1 MTPRVHRTLVLR
13 RAFTAVYRQGLAIG
27 LFYGVVG
34 GSAVGGTVVALFMDW
49 LKALAGR

>member
-1 MTPRVHRTLVLR
+1 MNPRVQRTLVLR
-13 RAFTAVYRQGLAIG
+13 RAFTSVYRQGLAIG

-49 LKALAGR
+49 LKAMVGR

>member
-13 RAFTAVYRQGLAIG
+13 RAFTAVYRQGLVIG

-34 GSAVGGTVVALFMDW
+34 GIVVGGTVVALLIDW
-49 LKALAGR
+49 LKALAEK